1 MTAPQDLEPRA
12 YVPPEPKE
20 EEDEEDERDKEHS
33 RASAD
38 LDAALEEL
46 QSMLDVDD
54 AGDSARA

>member
-1 MTAPQDLEPRA
+1 M
-12 YVPPEPKE
+12 PPEPKE
-20 EEDEEDERDKEHS
+20 EEDEEDERDMEHS

-54 AGDSARA
+54 GGDSARA